1 MSITALKEILNNINK
16 LPIINIIILCTI
28 IIVWIVGWI
37 CLIIDVVI
45 SLIECLKCC
54 RRKQCEFLI
63 FSEHCPKRYC
73 MSEEEKEEFRE
84 KINELD

>member
-1 MSITALKEILNNINK
+1 MSITALKEILNNVNK

-45 SLIECLKCC
+45 SLIECHKCC
-54 RRKQCEFLI
+54 RRKRCEFLI